1 MAAAKKV
8 YNKNSRKMFRF
19 ANSEYLYLLALIPL
33 LMVILAFVSHRR
45 KRLLARFGNT
55 ELVRELIPD
64 FSVSRQRLKALLYLT
79 ALTLLIFAAARPQL
93 GSKLREVKA
102 EGVEMMLVVDVS
114 NSMLAEDVT
123 PSRIER
129 TRYAISRLVERMK
142 EDRLGI
148 VAFAEEAEVVLP
160 ITGDY
165 KMAEAMV
172 KRLSPSLIAHQG
184 TDIGEALEVAL
195 LSFTDS
201 TKESKSRVIILIT
214 DGEEHNQRTEAAI
227 EQAVAEGVMVCAI
240 GIGTPEGTPLK
251 INGELIEDEDGKMVV
266 TKLGEPLLQHIA
278 EATGGIYT
286 RSRNDNFGLE
296 DIITRLDE
304 IEATQ
309 LTQVTFEEYDEQ
321 YQWFL
326 GVALLLLIA
335 EIFIMERRNPLL
347 RGVRL
352 FDRESK

>member
-1 MAAAKKV
+1 MSDLNIFIFAKP
-8 YNKNSRKMFRF
+8 
-19 ANSEYLYLLALIPL
+19 EWLWLLLAVVAIPVIY
-33 LMVILAFVSHRR
+33 LMLRLYRR
-45 KRLLARFGNT
+45 SKIKRFGNVAT
-55 ELVRELIPD
+55 LQSLMPNYNGVRGWIKIAL
-64 FSVSRQRLKALLYLT
+64 FSVAVGFLAL
-79 ALTLLIFAAARPQL
+79 ALARPQT
-93 GSKLREVKA
+93 GSKFRTTEVEGREV
-102 EGVEMMLVVDVS
+102 VLVVDVS

-148 VAFAEEAEVVLP
+148 VAFAEEAEVLLP

-195 LSFTDS
+195 LSFTET
-201 TKESKSRVIILIT
+201 TKESKSRVVILIT

-227 EQAVAEGVMVCAI
+227 ESAVAQGVMVCAI

-251 INGELIEDEDGKMVV
+251 IDGELIEDEDGKMVV

-278 EATGGIYT
+278 EATGGIYV
-286 RSRNDNFGLE
+286 RSRNENFGLD
-296 DIITRLDE
+296 DIIARLDE
-304 IEATQ
+304 MESTQ
-309 LTQVTFEEYDEQ
+309 LTQIVFEEYDEQ

-326 GVALLLLIA
+326 GAALLLLLV
-335 EIFIMERRNPLL
+335 EVFIMERRNPLL
-347 RGVRL
+347 KGVRL
-352 FDRESK
+352 FERESNDKK

>member
-1 MAAAKKV
+1 MNELNIFIFAKP
-8 YNKNSRKMFRF
+8 
-19 ANSEYLYLLALIPL
+19 EWLWLLLAVVVIP
-33 LMVILAFVSHRR
+33 A
-45 KRLLARFGNT
+45 
-55 ELVRELIPD
+55 
-64 FSVSRQRLKALLYLT
+64 LYLT
-79 ALTLLIFAAARPQL
+79 LKLYRRRKLRRFGEEATLQSLMPDYNGVRGWIKVILFSLAIGFLSVALARPQT
-93 GSKLREVKA
+93 GSKLRSTEVKGR
-102 EGVEMMLVVDVS
+102 EVVLVVDVS

-165 KMAEAMV
+165 KMAESMV

-201 TKESKSRVIILIT
+201 TKESKSRVVILIT

-227 EQAVAEGVMVCAI
+227 EQAVAQGVMVCAI
-240 GIGTPEGTPLK
+240 GIGTPEGTPLR

-286 RSRNDNFGLE
+286 RSRNDNFGLD
-296 DIITRLDE
+296 DIISRLDE
-304 IEATQ
+304 IEATE
-309 LTQVTFEEYDEQ
+309 LTQITFEEYDEQ

-326 GVALLLLIA
+326 GVALLLLVA
-335 EIFIMERRNPLL
+335 ECFVMERRNPLL

-352 FDRESK
+352 FDRENK

>member
-1 MAAAKKV
+1 MSDV
-8 YNKNSRKMFRF
+8 NIFIF
-19 ANSEYLYLLALIPL
+19 ANPEWLWLLLAVVAIPVIY
-33 LMVILAFVSHRR
+33 LMLRLYRR
-45 KRLLARFGNT
+45 SKIKRFGNVVT
-55 ELVRELIPD
+55 LQSLMPNYNGVRGWIKIAL
-64 FSVSRQRLKALLYLT
+64 FSLAIGFLAL
-79 ALTLLIFAAARPQL
+79 ALARPQT
-93 GSKLREVKA
+93 GSKLRTTEV
-102 EGVEMMLVVDVS
+102 EGREVVLVVDVS

-148 VAFAEEAEVVLP
+148 VAFAEEAEVLLP

-195 LSFTDS
+195 LSFTES
-201 TKESKSRVIILIT
+201 TKESKSRVVILIT

-227 EQAVAEGVMVCAI
+227 ESAVAQGVMVCAI

-251 INGELIEDEDGKMVV
+251 IDGQLIEDEDGKMVV

-278 EATGGIYT
+278 EATGGIYI
-286 RSRNDNFGLE
+286 RSRNENFGLD
-296 DIITRLDE
+296 DIIARLDE
-304 IEATQ
+304 MEATQ
-309 LTQVTFEEYDEQ
+309 LTQITFEEYDEQ

-326 GVALLLLIA
+326 GAALLLLLV
-335 EIFIMERRNPLL
+335 EVFIMERRNPLL
-347 RGVRL
+347 KGVRL
-352 FDRESK
+352 FERESNDKK

>member
-1 MAAAKKV
+1 M
-8 YNKNSRKMFRF
+8 SELSIFTF
-19 ANSEYLYLLALIPL
+19 ANPEWLWLLLAVVVIPVVYLLLRLYRRHKIRSFGDEATLNTLMPNYNGVRGWIKVVLFSLAVGFIAL
-33 LMVILAFVSHRR
+33 
-45 KRLLARFGNT
+45 
-55 ELVRELIPD
+55 
-64 FSVSRQRLKALLYLT
+64 AL
-79 ALTLLIFAAARPQL
+79 ARPQT
-93 GSKLREVKA
+93 GSKLRSTEV
-102 EGVEMMLVVDVS
+102 EGREVVLVVDVS

-148 VAFAEEAEVVLP
+148 VAFAEEAEVLLP

-172 KRLSPSLIAHQG
+172 KRLEPSLIARQG

-227 EQAVAEGVMVCAI
+227 EQAISQGVMVCAI
-240 GIGTPEGTPLK
+240 GIGTPEGTPLR
-251 INGELIEDEDGKMVV
+251 INGQLMEDEDGKMVV
-266 TKLGEPLLQHIA
+266 TKLGEPLLQRIA

-286 RSRNDNFGLE
+286 RSRNDNFGLS
-296 DIITRLDE
+296 DIIARLDE

-309 LTQVTFEEYDEQ
+309 LTQITFEEYDEQ

-326 GVALLLLIA
+326 GIALLLLVA
-335 EIFIMERRNPLL
+335 ELFVMERRNPLL
-347 RGVRL
+347 RGVHL
-352 FDRESK
+352 FDRENK

>member
-1 MAAAKKV
+1 MNELNIFIFAKPEWLWLLLAV
-8 YNKNSRKMFRF
+8 V
-19 ANSEYLYLLALIPL
+19 AIPLVYLLLRL
-33 LMVILAFVSHRR
+33 YRR
-45 KRLLARFGNT
+45 SKIKRFGNAAT
-55 ELVRELIPD
+55 LQSLMPEYNGVRGWIKIAL
-64 FSVSRQRLKALLYLT
+64 FSLAVGFLAL
-79 ALTLLIFAAARPQL
+79 ALARPQT
-93 GSKLREVKA
+93 GSKLRTTEV
-102 EGVEMMLVVDVS
+102 EGREVVLVVDVS

-201 TKESKSRVIILIT
+201 TKESKSRVVILIT

-286 RSRNDNFGLE
+286 RSRNESFGLE
-296 DIITRLDE
+296 EIIERLDQ

>member
-1 MAAAKKV
+1 M
-8 YNKNSRKMFRF
+8 SELSIFTF
-19 ANSEYLYLLALIPL
+19 ANPEWLWLLLAVVVIPVVYLLLRLYRRHKIRSFGDEATLNTLMPNYNGVRGWIKVVLFSLAVGFIAL
-33 LMVILAFVSHRR
+33 
-45 KRLLARFGNT
+45 
-55 ELVRELIPD
+55 
-64 FSVSRQRLKALLYLT
+64 AL
-79 ALTLLIFAAARPQL
+79 ARPQT
-93 GSKLREVKA
+93 GSKLRSTEV
-102 EGVEMMLVVDVS
+102 EGREVVLVVDVS

-148 VAFAEEAEVVLP
+148 VAFAEEAEVLLP

-172 KRLSPSLIAHQG
+172 KRLAPSLIARQG

-227 EQAVAEGVMVCAI
+227 EQAISQGVMVCAI
-240 GIGTPEGTPLK
+240 GIGTPEGTPLR
-251 INGELIEDEDGKMVV
+251 INGQLMEDEDGKMVV

-286 RSRNDNFGLE
+286 RSRNDNFGLS
-296 DIITRLDE
+296 DIIARLDE

-309 LTQVTFEEYDEQ
+309 LTQITFEEYDEQ

-326 GVALLLLIA
+326 GIALLLLVA
-335 EIFIMERRNPLL
+335 ELFVMERRNPLL
-347 RGVRL
+347 RGVHL
-352 FDRESK
+352 FDRENK

>member
-1 MAAAKKV
+1 MNELNIFIFAKPEWLWLLLAV
-8 YNKNSRKMFRF
+8 V
-19 ANSEYLYLLALIPL
+19 AIPLVYLLLRL
-33 LMVILAFVSHRR
+33 YRR
-45 KRLLARFGNT
+45 SKIRRFGNAAT
-55 ELVRELIPD
+55 LQSLMPEYNGVRGWIKIAL
-64 FSVSRQRLKALLYLT
+64 FSLAVGFLAL
-79 ALTLLIFAAARPQL
+79 ALARPQT
-93 GSKLREVKA
+93 GSKLRTTEV
-102 EGVEMMLVVDVS
+102 EGREVVLVVDVS

-195 LSFTDS
+195 LSFTNS
-201 TKESKSRVIILIT
+201 TKESKSRVVILIT

-326 GVALLLLIA
+326 GAALLLLIA
-335 EIFIMERRNPLL
+335 EIFVMERRNPLL

>member
-1 MAAAKKV
+1 MNESNIFIFAKPEWLWLLLAV
-8 YNKNSRKMFRF
+8 V
-19 ANSEYLYLLALIPL
+19 AIPLVYLLLRL
-33 LMVILAFVSHRR
+33 YRRR
-45 KRLLARFGNT
+45 KISRFGNVAT
-55 ELVRELIPD
+55 LQSLMPEYNGVRGWIKIAL
-64 FSVSRQRLKALLYLT
+64 FSLAVGFLAL
-79 ALTLLIFAAARPQL
+79 ALARPQT
-93 GSKLREVKA
+93 GSKLRTTEV
-102 EGVEMMLVVDVS
+102 EGREVVLVVDVS

-172 KRLSPSLIAHQG
+172 KRLSPALIAHQG

-214 DGEEHNQRTEAAI
+214 DGEEHNERTEAAI
-227 EQAVAEGVMVCAI
+227 EQAVAQGVMVCAI

-304 IEATQ
+304 IEVTQ
-309 LTQVTFEEYDEQ
+309 LTQITFEEYDEQ

-335 EIFIMERRNPLL
+335 EIFVMERRNPLL

>member
-1 MAAAKKV
+1 MFIFAKP
-8 YNKNSRKMFRF
+8 
-19 ANSEYLYLLALIPL
+19 EWLWLLLAVVAIPVIY
-33 LMVILAFVSHRR
+33 LMLRFYRR
-45 KRLLARFGNT
+45 SKIKRFGNVAT
-55 ELVRELIPD
+55 VQSLMPNYNGVRGWIKIAL
-64 FSVSRQRLKALLYLT
+64 FSVAVGFLAL
-79 ALTLLIFAAARPQL
+79 ALARPQT
-93 GSKLREVKA
+93 GSKLRTTEV
-102 EGVEMMLVVDVS
+102 EGREVVLVVDVS

-148 VAFAEEAEVVLP
+148 VAFAEEAEVLLP

-195 LSFTDS
+195 LSFTET
-201 TKESKSRVIILIT
+201 TKESKSRVVILIT

-227 EQAVAEGVMVCAI
+227 ESAVAQGVMVCAI

-251 INGELIEDEDGKMVV
+251 IDGELIEDEDGKMVV

-278 EATGGIYT
+278 EATGGIYV
-286 RSRNDNFGLE
+286 RSRNENFGLD
-296 DIITRLDE
+296 DIIARLDE
-304 IEATQ
+304 MESTQ
-309 LTQVTFEEYDEQ
+309 LTQIAFEEYDEQ

-326 GVALLLLIA
+326 GAALLLLLV
-335 EIFIMERRNPLL
+335 EVFIMERRNPLL
-347 RGVRL
+347 KGVRL
-352 FDRESK
+352 FERESKDKK

>member
-1 MAAAKKV
+1 MSDLNIFIFAKP
-8 YNKNSRKMFRF
+8 
-19 ANSEYLYLLALIPL
+19 EWLWLLLAVVAIPVIY
-33 LMVILAFVSHRR
+33 LMLRFYRR
-45 KRLLARFGNT
+45 SKIKRFGNVAT
-55 ELVRELIPD
+55 VQSLMPNYNGVRGWIKIAL
-64 FSVSRQRLKALLYLT
+64 FSVAVGFLAL
-79 ALTLLIFAAARPQL
+79 ALARPQT
-93 GSKLREVKA
+93 GSKLRTTEV
-102 EGVEMMLVVDVS
+102 EGREVVLVVDVS

-148 VAFAEEAEVVLP
+148 VAFAEEAEVLLP

-195 LSFTDS
+195 LSFTET
-201 TKESKSRVIILIT
+201 TKESKSRVVILIT

-227 EQAVAEGVMVCAI
+227 ESAVAQGVMVCAI

-251 INGELIEDEDGKMVV
+251 IDGELIEDEDGKMVV

-278 EATGGIYT
+278 EATGGIYV
-286 RSRNDNFGLE
+286 RSRNENFGLD
-296 DIITRLDE
+296 DIIARLDE
-304 IEATQ
+304 MESTQ
-309 LTQVTFEEYDEQ
+309 LTQIAFEEYDEQ

-326 GVALLLLIA
+326 GAALLLLLV
-335 EIFIMERRNPLL
+335 EVFIMERRNPLL
-347 RGVRL
+347 KGVRL
-352 FDRESK
+352 FERESKDKK

>member
-1 MAAAKKV
+1 MSDVNIFIFAKP
-8 YNKNSRKMFRF
+8 
-19 ANSEYLYLLALIPL
+19 EWLWLLLAVVAIPVIY
-33 LMVILAFVSHRR
+33 LMLRLYRR
-45 KRLLARFGNT
+45 SKIKRFGNVAT
-55 ELVRELIPD
+55 LQSLMPNYNGVRGWIKIVL
-64 FSVSRQRLKALLYLT
+64 FSVAVGFLAL
-79 ALTLLIFAAARPQL
+79 ALARPQT
-93 GSKLREVKA
+93 GSKLRTTEV
-102 EGVEMMLVVDVS
+102 EGREVVLVVDVS

-148 VAFAEEAEVVLP
+148 VAFAEEAEVLLP

-195 LSFTDS
+195 LSFTET
-201 TKESKSRVIILIT
+201 TKESKSRVVILIT

-227 EQAVAEGVMVCAI
+227 ESAVAQGVMVCAI

-251 INGELIEDEDGKMVV
+251 IDGELIEDEDGKMVV

-278 EATGGIYT
+278 EATGGIYV
-286 RSRNDNFGLE
+286 RSRNENFGLD
-296 DIITRLDE
+296 DIIARLDE
-304 IEATQ
+304 MEATQ
-309 LTQVTFEEYDEQ
+309 LTQITFEEYDEQ

-326 GVALLLLIA
+326 GAALLLLLV
-335 EIFIMERRNPLL
+335 EVFIMERRNPLL
-347 RGVRL
+347 KGVRL
-352 FDRESK
+352 FERESKDKK

>member
-1 MAAAKKV
+1 MFIFAKP
-8 YNKNSRKMFRF
+8 
-19 ANSEYLYLLALIPL
+19 EWLWLLLAVVVIP
-33 LMVILAFVSHRR
+33 A
-45 KRLLARFGNT
+45 
-55 ELVRELIPD
+55 
-64 FSVSRQRLKALLYLT
+64 LYLT
-79 ALTLLIFAAARPQL
+79 LKLYRRRKLRRFGEEATLQSLMPDYNGVRGWIKIILFSLAIGFLSVALARPQT
-93 GSKLREVKA
+93 GSKLRSTEV
-102 EGVEMMLVVDVS
+102 EGREVVLVVDVS

-165 KMAEAMV
+165 KMAESMV

-201 TKESKSRVIILIT
+201 TKESKSRVVILIT
-214 DGEEHNQRTEAAI
+214 DGEEHNQSTEAAI
-227 EQAVAEGVMVCAI
+227 EQAVAQGVMVCAI
-240 GIGTPEGTPLK
+240 GIGTPEGTPLR

-286 RSRNDNFGLE
+286 RSRNDNFGLD
-296 DIITRLDE
+296 DIISRLDE
-304 IEATQ
+304 IEATE
-309 LTQVTFEEYDEQ
+309 LTQITFEEYDEQ

-326 GVALLLLIA
+326 GVALLLLVA
-335 EIFIMERRNPLL
+335 ECFVMERRNPLL

-352 FDRESK
+352 FDRENK

>member
-1 MAAAKKV
+1 MSDLNIFIFAKP
-8 YNKNSRKMFRF
+8 
-19 ANSEYLYLLALIPL
+19 EWLWLLLAVVAIPVIY
-33 LMVILAFVSHRR
+33 LMLRLYRR
-45 KRLLARFGNT
+45 SKIKRFGNVAT
-55 ELVRELIPD
+55 VQSLMPNYNGVRGWIKIAL
-64 FSVSRQRLKALLYLT
+64 FSVAVGFLAL
-79 ALTLLIFAAARPQL
+79 ALARPQT
-93 GSKLREVKA
+93 GSKLRTTEV
-102 EGVEMMLVVDVS
+102 EGREVVLVVDVS

-148 VAFAEEAEVVLP
+148 VAFAEEAEVLLP

-195 LSFTDS
+195 LSFTET
-201 TKESKSRVIILIT
+201 TKESKSRVVILIT

-227 EQAVAEGVMVCAI
+227 ESAVAQGVMVCAI

-251 INGELIEDEDGKMVV
+251 IDGELIEDEDGKMVV

-278 EATGGIYT
+278 EATGGIYV
-286 RSRNDNFGLE
+286 RSRNENFGLD
-296 DIITRLDE
+296 DIIARLDE
-304 IEATQ
+304 MEATQ
-309 LTQVTFEEYDEQ
+309 LTQITFEEYDEQ

-326 GVALLLLIA
+326 GAALLLLLV
-335 EIFIMERRNPLL
+335 EVFIMERRNPLL
-347 RGVRL
+347 KGVRL
-352 FDRESK
+352 FERESNDKK

>member
-1 MAAAKKV
+1 MSDVNIFIFAKP
-8 YNKNSRKMFRF
+8 
-19 ANSEYLYLLALIPL
+19 EWLWLLLAVVAIPVMY
-33 LMVILAFVSHRR
+33 LMLRLYRR
-45 KRLLARFGNT
+45 SKIKRFGNAAT
-55 ELVRELIPD
+55 LQSLMPNYNGVRGWIKIAL
-64 FSVSRQRLKALLYLT
+64 FSLAVGFLAL
-79 ALTLLIFAAARPQL
+79 ALARPQT
-93 GSKLREVKA
+93 GSKLRTTEV
-102 EGVEMMLVVDVS
+102 EGREVVLVVDVS

-148 VAFAEEAEVVLP
+148 VAFAEEAEVLLP

-172 KRLSPSLIAHQG
+172 KRLSPTLIAHQG

-195 LSFTDS
+195 LSFTES
-201 TKESKSRVIILIT
+201 TKESKSRVVILIT

-227 EQAVAEGVMVCAI
+227 ESAVAQGVMVCAI

-278 EATGGIYT
+278 EATGGIYI
-286 RSRNDNFGLE
+286 RSRNESFGLE
-296 DIITRLDE
+296 EIIERLDQ

-309 LTQVTFEEYDEQ
+309 LTQITFEEYDEQ

-335 EIFIMERRNPLL
+335 EIFVMERRNPLL

>member
-1 MAAAKKV
+1 MNELNIFIFAKPEWLWLLLAV
-8 YNKNSRKMFRF
+8 V
-19 ANSEYLYLLALIPL
+19 AIPLVYLLLRL
-33 LMVILAFVSHRR
+33 YRRR
-45 KRLLARFGNT
+45 KISRFGNVAT
-55 ELVRELIPD
+55 LQSLMPEYNGVRGWIKIAL
-64 FSVSRQRLKALLYLT
+64 FSLAIGFLAL
-79 ALTLLIFAAARPQL
+79 ALARPQT
-93 GSKLREVKA
+93 GSKLRTTEV
-102 EGVEMMLVVDVS
+102 EGREVVLVVDVS

-172 KRLSPSLIAHQG
+172 KRLSPALIAHQG

-227 EQAVAEGVMVCAI
+227 EQAVAQGVMVCAI

-309 LTQVTFEEYDEQ
+309 LTQITFEEYDEQ

-335 EIFIMERRNPLL
+335 EIFVMERRNPLL

>member
-1 MAAAKKV
+1 MNELNIFIFAKPEWLWLLLAV
-8 YNKNSRKMFRF
+8 V
-19 ANSEYLYLLALIPL
+19 AIPLVYLLLRL
-33 LMVILAFVSHRR
+33 YRRR
-45 KRLLARFGNT
+45 KISRFGNVAT
-55 ELVRELIPD
+55 LQSLMPEYNGVRGWIKIAL
-64 FSVSRQRLKALLYLT
+64 FSLAFGFLAL
-79 ALTLLIFAAARPQL
+79 ALARPQT
-93 GSKLREVKA
+93 GSKLRTTEV
-102 EGVEMMLVVDVS
+102 EGREVVLVVDVS

-172 KRLSPSLIAHQG
+172 KRLSPALIAHQG

-214 DGEEHNQRTEAAI
+214 DGEEHNERTEAAI
-227 EQAVAEGVMVCAI
+227 EQAVSQGVMVCAI

-309 LTQVTFEEYDEQ
+309 LTQITFEEYDEQ

-326 GVALLLLIA
+326 GVALLLLMA
-335 EIFIMERRNPLL
+335 EIFVMERRNPLL

>member
-1 MAAAKKV
+1 MNELNIFIFAKP
-8 YNKNSRKMFRF
+8 
-19 ANSEYLYLLALIPL
+19 EWLWLLLAVVVIPAIYL
-33 LMVILAFVSHRR
+33 TLKLYRRR
-45 KRLLARFGNT
+45 KLRRFGEEATLQSLMPDYNG
-55 ELVRELIPD
+55 VRGWIKIIL
-64 FSVSRQRLKALLYLT
+64 FSLAIGFLSVAL
-79 ALTLLIFAAARPQL
+79 ARPQT
-93 GSKLREVKA
+93 GSKLRSTEVKGR
-102 EGVEMMLVVDVS
+102 EVVLLVDVS

-165 KMAEAMV
+165 KMAESMV

-201 TKESKSRVIILIT
+201 TKESKSRVVILIT
-214 DGEEHNQRTEAAI
+214 DGEEHNQRTEAAV
-227 EQAVAEGVMVCAI
+227 EQAVAQGVMVCAI
-240 GIGTPEGTPLK
+240 GIGTPEGTPLR

-286 RSRNDNFGLE
+286 RSRNDNFGLD
-296 DIITRLDE
+296 DIISRLDE
-304 IEATQ
+304 IEATE
-309 LTQVTFEEYDEQ
+309 LTQITFEEYDEQ

-326 GVALLLLIA
+326 GVALLLLVA
-335 EIFIMERRNPLL
+335 ECFVMERRNPLL

-352 FDRESK
+352 FDRDNK

>member
-1 MAAAKKV
+1 MSELNIFIFAKPEWLWLLLAVVAIPLV
-8 YNKNSRKMFRF
+8 YLLLKLYRRRKIRRF
-19 ANSEYLYLLALIPL
+19 GNEATLQSLMPEYNGVRGWVKILLFSLAVGLLAL
-33 LMVILAFVSHRR
+33 
-45 KRLLARFGNT
+45 
-55 ELVRELIPD
+55 
-64 FSVSRQRLKALLYLT
+64 AL
-79 ALTLLIFAAARPQL
+79 ARPQT
-93 GSKLREVKA
+93 GSKLRTTEV
-102 EGVEMMLVVDVS
+102 EGREVVLVVDVS

-201 TKESKSRVIILIT
+201 TKESKSRVVILIT

-240 GIGTPEGTPLK
+240 GIGTPEGTPLR

-296 DIITRLDE
+296 DIISRLDE

-309 LTQVTFEEYDEQ
+309 LTQITFEEYDEQ

-326 GVALLLLIA
+326 GAALLLLIA
-335 EIFIMERRNPLL
+335 EIFVMERRNPLL

>member
-1 MAAAKKV
+1 MSDVNIFIFAKPEWLWLLLAV
-8 YNKNSRKMFRF
+8 V
-19 ANSEYLYLLALIPL
+19 AIPLVYLLLRL
-33 LMVILAFVSHRR
+33 YRR
-45 KRLLARFGNT
+45 SKIRRFGNAAT
-55 ELVRELIPD
+55 LQSLMPEYNGVRGWI
-64 FSVSRQRLKALLYLT
+64 KIALLSLAVGFL
-79 ALTLLIFAAARPQL
+79 ALALARPQT
-93 GSKLREVKA
+93 GSKLRTTEV
-102 EGVEMMLVVDVS
+102 EGREVGLVVDVS

-214 DGEEHNQRTEAAI
+214 DGEEHNQRTESAI

-326 GVALLLLIA
+326 GAALLLLIA
-335 EIFIMERRNPLL
+335 EIFVMERRNPLL